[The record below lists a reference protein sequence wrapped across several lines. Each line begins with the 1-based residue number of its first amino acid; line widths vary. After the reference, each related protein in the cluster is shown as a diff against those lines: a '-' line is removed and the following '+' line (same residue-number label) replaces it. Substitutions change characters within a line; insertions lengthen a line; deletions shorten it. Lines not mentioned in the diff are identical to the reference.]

1 MMKLYLS
8 KDGVVRVPTAEEKS
22 HYGMAKTIL
31 GGEWRGNTEDAYAS
45 MWQAGWVRV
54 VETATK
60 VNGEQYLNGKPVPF
74 KKLTPK
80 QKKWFEAQ
88 CHPGGRLLIWND
100 QKFANTRSHELSMKP
115 KRLTDAQKKASDAF
129 NRDIDNTSPE
139 LMDALYAANS
149 TKPTKQAEAAHCK
162 SLIEHAKKGGVT
174 LRLHEDGGICL
185 A

>member
-1 MMKLYLS
+1 MMKIYLS

-74 KKLTPK
+74 KQLPPE
-80 QKKWFEAQ
+80 Q
-88 CHPGGRLLIWND
+88 
-100 QKFANTRSHELSMKP
+100 RSGLRPNATQEEDSSSGTI
-115 KRLTDAQKKASDAF
+115 R
-129 NRDIDNTSPE
+129 
-139 LMDALYAANS
+139 
-149 TKPTKQAEAAHCK
+149 
-162 SLIEHAKKGGVT
+162 SLPLPAVKNFQ
-174 LRLHEDGGICL
+174 
-185 A
+185 